1 MHLPP
6 KSILTNASAIV
17 SACEWAE
24 VSPDCG
30 NNIHSPQPLKF
41 VLVTE
46 LAALLHLESYTH
58 ARNLWHRHR
67 QNVNSITNTNDVV
80 DPEMDQFQRLWNAA
94 QPLLL
99 ASASSSSTINTSNNH
114 SQSSPSSSL
123 KIQTSRRQFY
133 DQLRSSCIQ
142 TTHTTQQQPLATFA
156 NELIQS
162 QRMHMVQLLEHT
174 FDSIPRSKPDTTTP
188 SSTTTTSTSCRLTDV
203 LGFQTR
209 IELEEF
215 LMKRDWQL
223 MDDGFWIPGE
233 TYLHEQQTT
242 DKVVNNVESPPSSST
257 VPSNNNTDP
266 FGFGLLDIEPN
277 RQLDGRKSSSDSSM
291 VAVSSTSSWK
301 DEKIHFLTH
310 VVGFMER
317 QGLDMTAPRE
327 GGK

>member
-1 MHLPP
+1 
-6 KSILTNASAIV
+6 
-17 SACEWAE
+17 
-24 VSPDCG
+24 
-30 NNIHSPQPLKF
+30 
-41 VLVTE
+41 LVTE
-46 LAALLHLESYTH
+46 LAALLHLENYTH

-67 QNVNSITNTNDVV
+67 QTVNSITNTKDVI

-99 ASASSSSTINTSNNH
+99 ASASSSYTIHTNDNNNSQPSSQKQTS
-114 SQSSPSSSL
+114 QSSSL

-142 TTHTTQQQPLATFA
+142 TQTTQQQQQQPLATFA

-162 QRMHMVQLLEHT
+162 QRMHMVHLLEHT
-174 FDSIPRSKPDTTTP
+174 FDSIPRSKPDTTT
-188 SSTTTTSTSCRLTDV
+188 TTSTTSCRLTDV

-215 LMKRDWQL
+215 LTKREWQL
-223 MDDGFWIPGE
+223 LDNGFWIPGE
-233 TYLHEQQTT
+233 TYRHEQQTT
-242 DKVVNNVESPPSSST
+242 GGNNDDSPPSSGT
-257 VPSNNNTDP
+257 VPSDDGGEP
-266 FGFGLLDIEPN
+266 FGFGLLDIDTD
-277 RQLDGRKSSSDSSM
+277 RQGDGRKSSSDSAM
-291 VAVSSTSSWK
+291 GVVSSTSSWK

>member
-1 MHLPP
+1 
-6 KSILTNASAIV
+6 
-17 SACEWAE
+17 
-24 VSPDCG
+24 
-30 NNIHSPQPLKF
+30 
-41 VLVTE
+41 
-46 LAALLHLESYTH
+46 
-58 ARNLWHRHR
+58 
-67 QNVNSITNTNDVV
+67 
-80 DPEMDQFQRLWNAA
+80 
-94 QPLLL
+94 
-99 ASASSSSTINTSNNH
+99 
-114 SQSSPSSSL
+114 
-123 KIQTSRRQFY
+123 
-133 DQLRSSCIQ
+133 
-142 TTHTTQQQPLATFA
+142 
-156 NELIQS
+156 
-162 QRMHMVQLLEHT
+162 
-174 FDSIPRSKPDTTTP
+174 
-188 SSTTTTSTSCRLTDV
+188 
-203 LGFQTR
+203 
-209 IELEEF
+209 
-215 LMKRDWQL
+215 